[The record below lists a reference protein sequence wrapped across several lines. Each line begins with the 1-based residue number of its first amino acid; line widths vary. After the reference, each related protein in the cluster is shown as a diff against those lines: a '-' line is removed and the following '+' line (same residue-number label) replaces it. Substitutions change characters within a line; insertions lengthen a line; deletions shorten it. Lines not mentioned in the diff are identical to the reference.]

1 MPPRKANP
9 PPISPVLSPSS
20 RSPPAS
26 PRSAPVLHSPVSPLS
41 PGSPIYADGIICP
54 YWITK
59 HQDLVPSTFIS
70 FFNFTSDP
78 NLSSVQDNHLKAA
91 INQIKGALASTSY
104 RTRFVAVLC
113 SEKSILEADVDGR
126 LANIRRA
133 TGLDSKSSLFFFPP
147 NLSSVE
153 TQAFVTTVL
162 AALQP
167 ACIEYYREISKHARR
182 KRNRGSVPPPTAP
195 PTSGT
200 SQTLSSQGWNV
211 RYDFKLAV
219 LAEFRQE
226 MDAAGRSY
234 EAAYEGLMRQDVI
247 ESIASWSPRFNEARL
262 LADVIAIRILRC
274 LLWNGQT
281 TSAVQSWENHK
292 ARVQDLIDRRGK
304 GSANYGWKA
313 WEARWHQV
321 MAEVIGMADLPVF
334 AVPEPTGSVAN
345 EVTRLIEIYAA
356 PERTIPIGERVP
368 PWQLLHHEGYWL
380 NQSIKHT
387 VARRRLAEEIPE
399 EDRTSPAQ
407 SPATHVASKFGMY
420 DTYLCP
426 EPYIES
432 PLPGHKGFDHSAM
445 ILQMSELSIGQF
457 HKRSQGRAV
466 EQIKLQIAREYMK
479 QAAWQDALSVAKEL
493 WSNLSWRR
501 AGWWNLVEELGW
513 VLREC
518 ACHVGDGG
526 SVVSVD
532 FELLNK
538 SE

>member
-1 MPPRKANP
+1 M
-9 PPISPVLSPSS
+9 
-20 RSPPAS
+20 
-26 PRSAPVLHSPVSPLS
+26 LHSPISPLS
-41 PGSPIYADGIICP
+41 PDSPIYPDGVITP
-54 YWITK
+54 YWIRK
-59 HQDLVPSTFIS
+59 HQDLLPSTFIS
-70 FFNFTSDP
+70 FFSFTSDP
-78 NLSSVQDNHLKAA
+78 NLSSVHDNHLKANV
-91 INQIKGALASTSY
+91 NQIKGILASAAY
-104 RTRFVAVLC
+104 RTRFVVVLC

-147 NLSSVE
+147 NLSAVE
-153 TQAFVTTVL
+153 TRAFVGTVL

-167 ACIEYYREISKHARR
+167 ACVEYYREISKHARR
-182 KRNRGSVPPPTAP
+182 KRNRGTVPPPTVP

-200 SQTLSSQGWNV
+200 SQTLSNQGWNV
-211 RYDFKLAV
+211 RYEFKLAV

-234 EAAYEGLMRQDVI
+234 EAAYEGLMSQDVI

-262 LADVIAIRILRC
+262 LADIMAIRILRC

-292 ARVQDLIDRRGK
+292 ARVQYLVDRRGK

-313 WEARWHQV
+313 WEARWYQV
-321 MAEVIGMADLPVF
+321 MAEVISMADLPVF
-334 AVPEPTGSVAN
+334 AVPEPNRMAAN

-356 PERTIPIGERVP
+356 PERTIPVGERIP

-380 NQSIKHT
+380 NQSTKRT
-387 VARRRLAEEIPE
+387 MVRRKLAAAIPE
-399 EDRTSPAQ
+399 EDRMSPVQ
-407 SPATHVASKFGMY
+407 SSASHIASKFDLF

-426 EPYIES
+426 EPYLES
-432 PLPGHKGFDHSAM
+432 PLPGHEGFDHSAM
-445 ILQMSELSIGQF
+445 ILKMSESSKDQF
-457 HKRSQGRAV
+457 LKRRQRRAV
-466 EQIKLQIAREYMK
+466 EQMKLQIAREYMSR
-479 QAAWQDALSVAKEL
+479 AAWEDALRVSKEL
-493 WSNLSWRR
+493 WSSLSWRQ

-513 VLREC
+513 AIREC

-526 SVVSVD
+526 SIVSVD

-538 SE
+538 SEWASTCSEIHVSVSLL